1 MHYCLKLEQ
10 VRLIGFRQG
19 ELGGQIST
27 QELHLINTSL
37 QRTIDGVLERLSLGG
52 GDGGLGGSA
61 GLEQG
66 LLALLLGGSLS
77 LEQGIGDLGHINAG
91 EGHLG
96 GGGDHVLLVHSAK
109 GDTVEV
115 VRTCVKNE
123 KKQQKVSIKL
133 KRKCRQNKLS
143 ANRRSILISHN
154 PSVTGAYAVR

>member
-96 GGGDHVLLVHSAK
+96 GGGNHVLLVHSAE

-115 VRTCVKNE
+115 VRTCMKKRKEVTKSQHTVE
-123 KKQQKVSIKL
+123 KELPSKYIERKQKVDPH
-133 KRKCRQNKLS
+133 
-143 ANRRSILISHN
+143 IS
-154 PSVTGAYAVR
+154 

>member
-1 MHYCLKLEQ
+1 MG
-10 VRLIGFRQG
+10 LIGFRQG

-52 GDGGLGGSA
+52 GDGGLGGGA

-66 LLALLLGGSLS
+66 LLTLLLGSGLS
-77 LEQGIGDLGHINAG
+77 LESGIGDLGHINAG

-96 GGGDHVLLVHSAK
+96 GGGNHVSLVHSAE

-115 VRTCVKNE
+115 VRTCISE
-123 KKQQKVSIKL
+123 Q
-133 KRKCRQNKLS
+133 RKGNRTSEYNPYMIQNWELYAS
-143 ANRRSILISHN
+143 NRKIDPHIS
-154 PSVTGAYAVR
+154 